1 MDAVTDAARTAD
13 LVRLLDES
21 AARARTAGRPD
32 LADKLARSKRRLA
45 SGSWHVLVA
54 GEFKRGKSALVDAL
68 LGVPVCG
75 SDPVAH
81 TAVPTVVRYG
91 ERPGAWLRVDTA
103 SNTASGAATGT
114 ATGTASSTGPE
125 GDDASP
131 KSESESESKPESES
145 ESDQEP
151 EPRPIDIRTAAK
163 YSLRGTDDDGN
174 PLRTVEIALPREL
187 LRDGL
192 VLLDTPG
199 IGGGFA
205 AAAAAAAMRA
215 LALADGVIVVT
226 DASQELT
233 AAEVEFLRHAVSV
246 CPDLLCVMTKIDLY
260 PQWRRILDLDRAH
273 LRAAGIDAELVA
285 VSAPLRELAIDTG
298 DPALLA
304 ESGFPVL
311 VDRIAARLLAR
322 RTERARQQA
331 VAAAHGALRQLSDTL
346 STEHAALTRP
356 DQRSETLRRV
366 EDRRRRALAVSGPGA
381 SRWLNTVND
390 RFADIQAKVDL
401 ELAEVCRRLEAEAA
415 QRIKESDPTREW
427 AQITPW
433 LQRRTNQELTD
444 VHTRLL
450 GLIDDAAGEV
460 SALFDA
466 SARDVGAVAATAG
479 GPAGGLTLNRLEG
492 RGAGRL
498 EVGMQAARGW
508 SLSSSVVTTLLVTTL
523 HPGFLIALP
532 ITAVLGTAFA
542 AKAVSGYKTS
552 RLDVARGEA
561 SRAVSA
567 YLGQSRT
574 DAGRAAADVIRH
586 SRGRVRDYFLDQSAE
601 LAASSRQEQQAAE
614 RALQADQQA
623 AATQTVRA
631 RAELTE
637 VSRLLLEAERLA
649 GAGGPR

>member
-1 MDAVTDAARTAD
+1 MDQVSDSARTVE

-21 AARARTAGRPD
+21 AARARAAERPD
-32 LADKLARSKRRLA
+32 LAEKLALSKRRLA
-45 SGSWHVLVA
+45 SGAWNVLVA
-54 GEFKRGKSALVDAL
+54 GEFKRGKSTVLNAL

-91 ERPGAWLRVDTA
+91 A
-103 SNTASGAATGT
+103 SAEACVRAEGRWETVPSEHAPSEHAPSEHVPSEGT
-114 ATGTASSTGPE
+114 PV
-125 GDDASP
+125 
-131 KSESESESKPESES
+131 
-145 ESDQEP
+145 
-151 EPRPIDIRTAAK
+151 PIDVRTAAEHA
-163 YSLRGTDDDGN
+163 LRGTDDSGN

-205 AAAAAAAMRA
+205 AAGAAAAMRA
-215 LALADGVIVVT
+215 LSLADGVIVVT

-233 AAEVEFLRHAVSV
+233 AAEVEFLRHAASV
-246 CPDLLCVMTKIDLY
+246 CPNVLCVMTKIDLY

-273 LRAAGIDAELVA
+273 LRDAGIQAEIVA
-285 VSAPLRELAIDTG
+285 VSAPLRELALDTG

-311 VDRIAARLLAR
+311 VDRIGSQLSAR
-322 RTERARQQA
+322 RAERARQQA
-331 VAAAHGALRQLSDTL
+331 AAAVHGALRQLSDAL
-346 STEHAALTRP
+346 STEHPALTEP
-356 DQRSETLRRV
+356 DQRAETLRRV
-366 EDRRRRALAVSGPGA
+366 EDRRRRALAVSGAQA

-390 RFADIQAKVDL
+390 RFADIQARVDVDL
-401 ELAEVCRRLEAEAA
+401 AEACRRLEAEAGK
-415 QRIKESDPTREW
+415 RIKESDPTRDWPE
-427 AQITPW
+427 ITPW

-450 GLIDDAAGEV
+450 ALIDEAAGEV
-460 SALFDA
+460 SAVFDA
-466 SARDVGAVAATAG
+466 GAEDVGAVARGAG
-479 GPAGGLTLNRLEG
+479 GPAGGLTLSRLDG
-492 RGAGRL
+492 RGAGKL

-542 AKAVSGYKTS
+542 AKAVGGYRTG
-552 RLDVARGEA
+552 RLDAARGEA
-561 SRAVSA
+561 GRAVAA
-567 YLGQSRT
+567 YLGQSRA
-574 DAGRAAADVIRH
+574 DAARAAADLIRH

-601 LAASSRQEQQAAE
+601 LTASVRQEQQAAE
-614 RALQADQQA
+614 RAAHAGRQA
-623 AATQTVRA
+623 AQTRTDRARTEVAEVSQLLA
-631 RAELTE
+631 RAEL
-637 VSRLLLEAERLA
+637 LA
-649 GAGGPR
+649 GSGSAR